1 MRELSKFK
9 VFTVVFLC
17 LFLFTVGAIYT
28 NTKEMVENTTNSKR
42 TSTDISKT
50 REINIEQ
57 RNARKNMNNNVRDLN
72 EKLNELTK
80 RVNAMDDNRN
90 KMNCKIQGV
99 MGVNGLEPL
108 GEEASLNELRING
121 KELVMTCSF

>member
-28 NTKEMVENTTNSKR
+28 NTKEMVENTSNSR
-42 TSTDISKT
+42 ANNANIERT
-50 REINIEQ
+50 REINIEK
-57 RNARKNMNNNVRDLN
+57 RNARKNMNNNIRDLN
-72 EKLNELTK
+72 EKLNELTR
-80 RVNAMDDNRN
+80 RVNAMDDNRD

-99 MGVNGLEPL
+99 MGPNGLEQL
-108 GEEASLNELRING
+108 GEEASLTEARING